1 MKRLPVK
8 RMSKSDQRIVGEWA
22 KEHRKTVRQ
31 LTIRQTNTKHAAGTF
46 QFTFYVVR
54 SALQY
59 CLSLNMYRKELPVG
73 ERIQQKNN
81 HARENVRKKKRRK
94 KRREKYHA
102 QDRPHFDIEPEL

>member
-8 RMSKSDQRIVGEWA
+8 TMSKSDQHIVGEWA

-46 QFTFYVVR
+46 P
-54 SALQY
+54 
-59 CLSLNMYRKELPVG
+59 LNMYRKRLPVG
-73 ERIQQKNN
+73 ERIQQKKFMQGKMSEKKN
-81 HARENVRKKKRRK
+81 HARK

-102 QDRPHFDIEPEL
+102 QDRPHFDIKPEI